1 MIGLFLSFLTY
12 PEFRTGAPPY
22 PRKSGVFRLTGPIY
36 SSINYVAH
44 GVQPT
49 ARKEGRVR
57 DIDEMKK
64 KADRAPYAKPE
75 ITTLSTEQIMEE
87 LGPASAGVYAN
98 GNADGHADGP
108 FSPG

>member
-1 MIGLFLSFLTY
+1 MTS
-12 PEFRTGAPPY
+12 
-22 PRKSGVFRLTGPIY
+22 PIY
-36 SSINYVAH
+36 SGINYVAN

-75 ITTLSTEQIMEE
+75 ITTLSTEQIIEE
-87 LGPASAGVYAN
+87 LGPACAGGYG
-98 GNADGHADGP
+98 GNSDGP
-108 FSPG
+108 IGVPGDD